1 MQRLNRVLNVPNAML
16 KCSRA
21 AGGLRTSSL
30 NRVLIVNAA
39 AASNRAGYLSNGVF
53 VRETAKFEAS
63 LGLLSKRCYASG
75 SLPEHT
81 KIVLPA
87 LSPTMEQGSLSTN
100 MLFYRRFSHKISI
113 SSKKIIY
120 LLLNL

>member
-53 VRETAKFEAS
+53 VRQATKFEAS

-75 SLPEHT
+75 SLPEHI

-100 MLFYRRFSHKISI
+100 MIFYRRFSNKISI
-113 SSKKIIY
+113 ISKKIIY